1 MYNYSRNLETIK
13 ILVKS
18 MHGKIQFEF
27 TSSSTS
33 IKYKYS
39 LFGMELY
46 DMESIGCIFGIS
58 CPYQ

>member
-1 MYNYSRNLETIK
+1 
-13 ILVKS
+13 
-18 MHGKIQFEF
+18 MHGKIQLEF

-33 IKYKYS
+33 IKYKDS

-58 CPYQ
+58 CTVQ